1 MLKRHACPQSG
12 MDTAWP
18 DGDHAAAA
26 DTRQAGGR
34 FSVENRVVG
43 AYKGQIF
50 PAARAHEKN
59 VIMNLF

>member
-1 MLKRHACPQSG
+1 MHTVVLYMCVSCAC
-12 MDTAWP
+12 
-18 DGDHAAAA
+18 DGAF
-26 DTRQAGGR
+26 GGR

-59 VIMNLF
+59 VRLKGRIFVLSALFGFL

>member
-1 MLKRHACPQSG
+1 MCVSCAC
-12 MDTAWP
+12 
-18 DGDHAAAA
+18 DGAF
-26 DTRQAGGR
+26 GGR

-59 VIMNLF
+59 VKLKGRIFVLSALFGSL